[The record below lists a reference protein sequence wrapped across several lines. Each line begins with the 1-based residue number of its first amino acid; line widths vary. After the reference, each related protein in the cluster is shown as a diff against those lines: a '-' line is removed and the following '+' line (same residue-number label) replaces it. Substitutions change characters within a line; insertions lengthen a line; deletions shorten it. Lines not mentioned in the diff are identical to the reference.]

1 MFLRAVILML
11 ASAMGGGLT
20 VLAGPPVTPLAET
33 TERSVNHFLSDFAQT
48 DLQADL
54 SARGQADQP
63 VSRHDQ
69 TQMWG
74 RGQYLPAEH
83 RHAEFSDWQSYHLAQ
98 APEGFRWVRVGRGAY
113 RVNVENGYIAEAVFG
128 LPGE

>member
-20 VLAGPPVTPLAET
+20 ALAGPPVTPPTET
-33 TERSVNHFLSDFAQT
+33 TERGVNRFLFDFAQT
-48 DLQADL
+48 DLQADT
-54 SARGQADQP
+54 RADQT

-83 RHAEFSDWQSYHLAQ
+83 RHTEFSNWQSYHLAQ